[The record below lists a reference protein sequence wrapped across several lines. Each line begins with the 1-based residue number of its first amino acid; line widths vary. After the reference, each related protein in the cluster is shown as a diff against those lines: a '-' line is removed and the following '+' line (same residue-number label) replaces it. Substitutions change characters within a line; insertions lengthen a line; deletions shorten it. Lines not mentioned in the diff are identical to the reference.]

1 MTFSKP
7 TLLAT
12 IISTV
17 LTSGMLHAATTLDM
31 VVVIDESG
39 SMSGEHNAFIGT
51 YVRNLDSL
59 LNEQSVTLNQFGL
72 VGFGGATYTPPG
84 TNEAGREEGMDFYR
98 HFNLSL
104 DPDQVW
110 GSAEEFHA
118 ITSQLVTTGG
128 TEDGYRA
135 IDYTLRHYDF
145 RPTAGSA
152 IMLITDEDRDNDT
165 RNLDTD
171 HLPAGMSQL
180 DKTYIQDQLAQY
192 NTVVHAVVAQR
203 FTDLDGNTAIAV
215 VGADPATGYAY
226 VKDASGVITK
236 VQGYIL
242 VPTWDTTQADYTE
255 LALASGGTAMDID
268 GLRSVYTDAD
278 ALAALSGELAKL
290 VADISA
296 GQSPV
301 IGIDCNSASGV
312 AAQICSAIAASGN
325 SELQQMGQQVTSN
338 AQYQQL
344 SQYQVTQMLQTATAN
359 SRNVRRVVL
368 DRLADIR
375 RNGFASNDINVVNY
389 ANANV
394 MLSPEMVEAMRTARG
409 GAASADQGD
418 VGFFMRGIYTRG
430 DYDHSA
436 TANGYDSTTYTFVA
450 GADTYL
456 NDATQLGVAISYATT
471 DADFSRVSGGTE
483 AKTYGI
489 HAYGSYELAPEL
501 YLEGNLGF
509 SRANFDTRR
518 DSGFGMVKGDT
529 KGDIWSLSIGALKS
543 IQSGQLL
550 LQPFAY
556 LHYTDV
562 EINGFT
568 ESGGPAA
575 LRVGS
580 SDIDSLVSEIGMT
593 TALQLSD
600 TLTGDLRL
608 AWEHEFNNSGTSVS
622 SAFVSAPGNVFR
634 SRTPSQTSDY
644 GRVGLGLTKGLSHN
658 RSLAIR
664 GDMLVGHNRYD
675 EHSFEIRFRQAF

>member
-12 IISTV
+12 IISSV

-51 YVRNLDSL
+51 YVRNLDNL

-72 VGFGGATYTPPG
+72 VGFGGATYTAPG
-84 TNEAGREEGMDFYR
+84 TNEAGREEGLDFYR

-110 GSAEEFHA
+110 GSAEEFHS

-180 DKTYIQDQLAQY
+180 DKSYIQDQLAQY

-215 VGADPATGYAY
+215 VGADPETGYAY
-226 VKDASGVITK
+226 VKDANGVITK
-236 VQGYIL
+236 VQGYLL

-325 SELQQMGQQVTSN
+325 SELQQMGQQVSSN

-344 SQYQVTQMLQTATAN
+344 SQYQVNQMLQTATAN

-394 MLSPEMVEAMRTARG
+394 MLSPEMVDAMRTARG

-418 VGFFMRGIYTRG
+418 VGFFIRGIYTRG

-436 TANGYDSTTYTFVA
+436 AANGYDSTTYTFVA

-456 NDATQLGVAISYATT
+456 NDAAQLGVAISYATT
-471 DADFSRVSGGTE
+471 DSDFSRVSGGTE
-483 AKTYGI
+483 AKTYGV
-489 HAYGSYELAPEL
+489 HAYASYELAPEF
-501 YLEGNLGF
+501 YLEGNLGY

-518 DSGFGMVKGDT
+518 DTGFGIVEGDT
-529 KGDIWSLSIGALKS
+529 EGDIWNLSIGALKS
-543 IQSGQLL
+543 IQSGQFL

-562 EINGFT
+562 EIDGFT

-634 SRTPSQTSDY
+634 TRTPSQTSDY
-644 GRVGLGLTKGLSHN
+644 GRVGLGLTKGLGLN
-658 RSLAIR
+658 RSLAVR
-664 GDMLVGHNRYD
+664 GDMLVAHNRYD
-675 EHSFEIRFRQAF
+675 EHSFEVRFRQAF

>member
-12 IISTV
+12 IISSV

-51 YVRNLDSL
+51 YVRNLDNL

-72 VGFGGATYTPPG
+72 VGFGGATYTAPG
-84 TNEAGREEGMDFYR
+84 TNEAGREEGLDFYR

-110 GSAEEFHA
+110 GSAEEFHS

-180 DKTYIQDQLAQY
+180 DKSYIQDQLAQY

-215 VGADPATGYAY
+215 VGADPETGYAY

-236 VQGYIL
+236 VQGYLL

-325 SELQQMGQQVTSN
+325 SELQQMGQQVSSN

-344 SQYQVTQMLQTATAN
+344 SQYQVNQMLQTATAN

-394 MLSPEMVEAMRTARG
+394 MLSPEMVDAMRTARG

-418 VGFFMRGIYTRG
+418 VGFFIRGIYTRG

-436 TANGYDSTTYTFVA
+436 AANGYDSTTYTFVA

-456 NDATQLGVAISYATT
+456 NDAAQLGVAISYATT
-471 DADFSRVSGGTE
+471 DSDFSRVSGGTE
-483 AKTYGI
+483 AKTYGV
-489 HAYGSYELAPEL
+489 HAYASYELAPEF
-501 YLEGNLGF
+501 YLEGNLGY

-518 DSGFGMVKGDT
+518 DTGFGIVEGDT
-529 KGDIWSLSIGALKS
+529 EGDIWNLSIGALKS
-543 IQSGQLL
+543 IQSGQFL

-562 EINGFT
+562 EIDGFT

-634 SRTPSQTSDY
+634 TRTPSQTSDY
-644 GRVGLGLTKGLSHN
+644 GRVGLGLTKGLGLN
-658 RSLAIR
+658 RSLAVR

>member
-12 IISTV
+12 IISSV

-51 YVRNLDSL
+51 YVRNLDNL
-59 LNEQSVTLNQFGL
+59 LNEQSVSLNQFGL
-72 VGFGGATYTPPG
+72 VGFGGATYTAPG
-84 TNEAGREEGMDFYR
+84 TNEAGREEGLDFYR

-110 GSAEEFHA
+110 GSAEEFHS

-180 DKTYIQDQLAQY
+180 DKSYIQDQLAQY

-215 VGADPATGYAY
+215 VGADPETGYAY
-226 VKDASGVITK
+226 VKDASGVIIK
-236 VQGYIL
+236 VQGYLL

-325 SELQQMGQQVTSN
+325 SELQQMGQQVSSN

-344 SQYQVTQMLQTATAN
+344 SQYQVNQMLQTATAN

-394 MLSPEMVEAMRTARG
+394 MLSPEMVDAMRTARG

-418 VGFFMRGIYTRG
+418 VGFFIRGIYTRG

-436 TANGYDSTTYTFVA
+436 AANGYDSTTYTFVA

-456 NDATQLGVAISYATT
+456 NDAAQLGVAISYATT
-471 DADFSRVSGGTE
+471 DSDFSRVSGGTE
-483 AKTYGI
+483 AKTYGV
-489 HAYGSYELAPEL
+489 HAYASYELAPEF
-501 YLEGNLGF
+501 YLEGNLGY

-518 DSGFGMVKGDT
+518 DTGFGIVEGDT
-529 KGDIWSLSIGALKS
+529 EGDIWNLSIGALKS
-543 IQSGQLL
+543 IQSGQFL

-562 EINGFT
+562 EIDGFT

-634 SRTPSQTSDY
+634 TRTPSQTSDY
-644 GRVGLGLTKGLSHN
+644 GRVGLGLTKGLGLN
-658 RSLAIR
+658 RSLAVR

>member
-12 IISTV
+12 IISSV

-51 YVRNLDSL
+51 YVRNLDNL

-72 VGFGGATYTPPG
+72 VGFGGATYTAPG
-84 TNEAGREEGMDFYR
+84 TNEAGREEGLDFYR

-110 GSAEEFHA
+110 GSAEEFHS

-180 DKTYIQDQLAQY
+180 DKSYIQDQLAQY

-215 VGADPATGYAY
+215 VGADPETGYAY
-226 VKDASGVITK
+226 VKDANGVITK
-236 VQGYIL
+236 VQGYLL

-325 SELQQMGQQVTSN
+325 SELQQMGQQVSSN

-344 SQYQVTQMLQTATAN
+344 SQYQVNQMLQTATAN

-394 MLSPEMVEAMRTARG
+394 MLSPEMVDAMRTARG

-418 VGFFMRGIYTRG
+418 VGFFIRGIYTRG

-436 TANGYDSTTYTFVA
+436 AANGYDSTTYTFVA

-456 NDATQLGVAISYATT
+456 NDAAQLGVAISYATT
-471 DADFSRVSGGTE
+471 DSDFSRVSGGTE
-483 AKTYGI
+483 AKTYGV
-489 HAYGSYELAPEL
+489 HAYASYELAPEF
-501 YLEGNLGF
+501 YLEGNLGY

-518 DSGFGMVKGDT
+518 DTGFGIVEGDT
-529 KGDIWSLSIGALKS
+529 EGDIWNLSIGALKS
-543 IQSGQLL
+543 IQSGQFL

-562 EINGFT
+562 EIDGFT

-634 SRTPSQTSDY
+634 TRTPSQTSDY
-644 GRVGLGLTKGLSHN
+644 GRVGLGLTKGLGLN
-658 RSLAIR
+658 RSLAVR